1 MLFRSSK
8 SYIVGRKVE
17 YMETLI
23 GLIFLFCVFGLP
35 AIIRNYKF
43 DNSLPPEG
51 YQTDWAAMNRDL
63 AMGKSKT
70 EVINKSNRGEY
81 YVKKK

>member
-1 MLFRSSK
+1 
-8 SYIVGRKVE
+8 
-17 YMETLI
+17 METLI
-23 GLIFLFCVFGLP
+23 GLVALFLIFGLP
-35 AIIRNYKF
+35 SIIRNYKF

-51 YQTDWAAMNRDL
+51 YKTDWAAMNRDL

-70 EVINKSNRGEY
+70 EVMNKSNNGGY

>member
-1 MLFRSSK
+1 
-8 SYIVGRKVE
+8 
-17 YMETLI
+17 METLS

-35 AIIRNYKF
+35 VIIRNYKF

-70 EVINKSNRGEY
+70 EVMNKSNRGEY
-81 YVKKK
+81 YVKKE